1 MELEQPTSYQQQQ
14 QLSPLFCQR
23 TAVVVDD
30 DVSGGRN
37 SFGTVIYM
45 SDHRALFV
53 DIDLVAYLKEEP
65 TLELA
70 IVKTTLR

>member
-1 MELEQPTSYQQQQ
+1 
-14 QLSPLFCQR
+14 
-23 TAVVVDD
+23 VVDDD

-53 DIDLVAYLKEEP
+53 DIDLVAYLKGEP

-70 IVKTTLR
+70 MVKTTLR